1 MDHHG
6 LANPRLANAFIA
18 RCIASS
24 GREPS
29 LNKTAAR
36 LREMGLPVAQETLAS
51 LLRYYEESYLVFN
64 LRELF
69 CSLSDNLRAP
79 SKLYATDP
87 GLLAAYSPCPRAISD
102 NGWRPPSSTR

>member
-24 GREPS
+24 GRELS

-36 LREMGLPVAQETLAS
+36 LREMGLPMAQETLAS
-51 LLRYYEESYLVFN
+51 LLRYYEKSYLVFN

-87 GLLAAYSPCPRAISD
+87 GLLAAYSPVPTSD
-102 NGWRPPSSTR
+102 L

>member
-1 MDHHG
+1 M
-6 LANPRLANAFIA
+6 
-18 RCIASS
+18 
-24 GREPS
+24 
-29 LNKTAAR
+29 
-36 LREMGLPVAQETLAS
+36 AQETLAS

-87 GLLAAYSPCPRAISD
+87 GLLAAYSPCPRVISD
-102 NGWRPPSSTR
+102 NGWRSPSSTR